1 MLLILAVSE
10 SVSGEPPRLSSDAGN
25 GPLGNG
31 ARLQDLYSK
40 ASDVHLVELLYIWHL
55 FLDVGKSTKRK
66 PHRGQAF
73 LHSSRHIVGRC
84 LHASKQSPW
93 SGTATDG
100 PVLQENSA

>member
-40 ASDVHLVELLYIWHL
+40 ASDVHLLELLYVWHL

-66 PHRGQAF
+66 PH
-73 LHSSRHIVGRC
+73 
-84 LHASKQSPW
+84 
-93 SGTATDG
+93 
-100 PVLQENSA
+100 